1 MTSISLTPK
10 EFNDIYDSVL
20 INFMANIHKHLRCI
34 CNKKMHKNCPRC
46 NFDQM
51 SKMVYD
57 NRSPIGDKILHLQSK
72 KIIMPVGGG
81 GNTNTN
87 TTL

>member
-10 EFNDIYDSVL
+10 EFDAIVDNVL
-20 INFMANIHKHLRCI
+20 IGFMANIHKHLRCI

-57 NRSPIGDKILHLQSK
+57 NRSPIGDKFLLLQSK
-72 KIIMPVGGG
+72 NIIMPVGGG

>member
-1 MTSISLTPK
+1 MTNISLTPK
-10 EFNDIYDSVL
+10 EFNEIYDSVL

-72 KIIMPVGGG
+72 KIIMPVTG
-81 GNTNTN
+81 GNSS
-87 TTL
+87 TT